1 MRGLAAKNRLSRIRP
16 IEEFHLRLAA
26 LSGNGERV
34 RLLENINA
42 RIHFVRRI
50 NLEISERLQESF
62 AEHAAV
68 TAHLLKGD
76 GDGAAN
82 LLRSHLALSAEEAAG
97 YIREGLARI
106 YADSVA

>member
-1 MRGLAAKNRLSRIRP
+1 
-16 IEEFHLRLAA
+16 
-26 LSGNGERV
+26 V

-50 NLEISERLQESF
+50 NLETPERLKESF

-68 TAHLLKGD
+68 MTHLLKGD
-76 GDGAAN
+76 GDHAAA
-82 LLRSHLALSAEEAAG
+82 LLRSHLALSAEEAAVS
-97 YIREGLARI
+97 IREGLARI